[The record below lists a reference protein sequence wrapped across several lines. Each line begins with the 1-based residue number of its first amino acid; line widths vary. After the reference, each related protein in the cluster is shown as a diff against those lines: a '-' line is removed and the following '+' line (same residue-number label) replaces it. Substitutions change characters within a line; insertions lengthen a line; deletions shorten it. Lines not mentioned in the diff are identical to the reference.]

1 MRKLARG
8 ASSASRASIR
18 VLWKGHYDMVR
29 WQRGLWLFF
38 LPSFGLLA
46 LVLLWPL
53 SYAVYLSFFDYYL
66 GSGERTFIGLG
77 NYVDLLTEAR
87 LWNSMRTTIIIAF
100 GSVAVEFLVGF
111 ALALALYRL
120 HGSAKVFSVLLFLPH
135 IVTPV
140 VAALFLKW
148 MLASNWGFVDAT
160 LLTFNIEPPDWLGD
174 PVWAKVSVILADAWV
189 FTPLVMMVLYAALQG
204 LDTSL
209 LEAAQIDGAS
219 SWNTLRHV
227 IVPALIPAIIFVISI
242 RLMDVFR
249 FFDLIYVL
257 TGGGPGTA
265 TETITIYT
273 YQLGF
278 RMLEVGKASAL
289 GVITLIVVAMLL
301 LTINRGLNKAYRGGD
316 R

>member
-1 MRKLARG
+1 
-8 ASSASRASIR
+8 
-18 VLWKGHYDMVR
+18 MVR

-46 LVLLWPL
+46 VVLLWPL
-53 SYAVYLSFFDYYL
+53 GYAIYLSFFDYYL
-66 GSGERTFIGLG
+66 GSDVRSFVGLG
-77 NYVDLLTEAR
+77 NYADLLTEGR
-87 LWNSMRTTIIIAF
+87 LWNSMWTTILIAF
-100 GSVAVEFLVGF
+100 GSVALEFIVGF

-120 HGSAKVFSVLLFLPH
+120 HQSAKVFSVLLFLPH

-148 MLASNWGFVDAT
+148 MLASNWGFIDAT
-160 LLTFNIEPPDWLGD
+160 LLTFDIVPPDWLGD
-174 PVWAKVSVILADAWV
+174 PIWAKISVILADAWV

-204 LDTSL
+204 LDTSVV
-209 LEAAQIDGAS
+209 EAAQIDGANN
-219 SWNTLRHV
+219 WRVLRHI
-227 IVPALIPAIIFVISI
+227 IVPALIPAIIFTISV

-249 FFDLIYVL
+249 FFDIIYVL

-289 GVITLIVVAMLL
+289 GVITLIVVASLL
-301 LTINRGLNKAYRGGD
+301 LTINRVLNSIYRGGD
-316 R
+316 Q